1 MTRRIDVGAPLDV
14 MVSSRS
20 LPSNHMST
28 LAAHRRQSNA
38 ALPPSPPRGSLSN
51 LEIFQNV
58 FPFGCKGYPSTRL
71 VETIILVCETPP
83 PSKGLPVYTGPTRD
97 CAPLTVHRACMNDS
111 DRLAPCLLA
120 PIRSVGM
127 HSAYTSSV
135 RDVEVV

>member
-58 FPFGCKGYPSTRL
+58 VNFGCKVFTSTRL
-71 VETIILVCETPP
+71 TETIILVCETPP

-97 CAPLTVHRACMNDS
+97 CAPLTVHRAATMA
-111 DRLAPCLLA
+111 APRARALTTVPAETALCLVKVLL
-120 PIRSVGM
+120 
-127 HSAYTSSV
+127 
-135 RDVEVV
+135 